1 MFDDSCARA
10 PFPSLPAGI
19 TPEAGMFEATN
30 PLFEELF
37 APVDELYEAGVRQ
50 KTITQLLIA
59 R

>member
-1 MFDDSCARA
+1 MRA
-10 PFPSLPAGI
+10 PFPSFPAGI

-37 APVDELYEAGVRQ
+37 EPVDELYEAGVRQ